1 MLSASVKM
9 GDHRTLFNNKMA
21 ENEAAK
27 GLSSTHLSEQEHRAI
42 VLRLQQL
49 DNPGEKRCTK
59 DEHLASGHGGR
70 DIVHKI
76 STSSAATCCPRERI
90 REQNYHQIGA
100 QLWPGCWP
108 YRPWESPV
116 ILNRRAALSEQ
127 TAT

>member
-1 MLSASVKM
+1 M

-76 STSSAATCCPRERI
+76 STSSAATCCPMSERI

-100 QLWPGCWP
+100 GFGPAAVSSMG
-108 YRPWESPV
+108 SPV

>member
-76 STSSAATCCPRERI
+76 STSSAATCCPREFVNKI
-90 REQNYHQIGA
+90 MTKLV

-108 YRPWESPV
+108 YRPWEAPSFS
-116 ILNRRAALSEQ
+116 IAGQR
-127 TAT
+127 